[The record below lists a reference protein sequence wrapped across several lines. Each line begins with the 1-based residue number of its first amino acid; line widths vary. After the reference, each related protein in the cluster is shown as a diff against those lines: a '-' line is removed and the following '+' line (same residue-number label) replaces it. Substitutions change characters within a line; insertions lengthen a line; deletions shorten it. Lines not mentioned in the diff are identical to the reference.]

1 MKKGFRFLLGCF
13 AALALTVSMVGCG
26 HDEWPDPESSSVLFY
41 MVADNSLSIYAYDFM
56 NQITRGYLPERN
68 TGQCEVLVYCHMPN
82 DNPRLMKLTRR
93 KALLLRETE
102 QGSKLDTIFVLDTLV
117 IKMYPRET
125 KSATPEVMHQVILD
139 AEAIAPAAR
148 HGLVLWSHAT
158 GYLPSG
164 YYLSPTDLAKPEK
177 RSFGSEYSHPE
188 EIDIPEL
195 AEALPFHYDFILFDC
210 CLMGG
215 VEVAYELRDKCDYIA
230 FSPAEVMAQ
239 GFPYY
244 VMLDAIW
251 NGRTTEESMKSICQE
266 FYHYYDSLYQRYK
279 SGASYI
285 QKGCTVS
292 LVKTEKLEP
301 LAAACRTVFENHR
314 DEIYSLDY
322 NLVQR
327 YYRYNYHWF
336 FDLGDIVEQ
345 VADADEFAAFQTALD
360 NAVVYKAATPEFLKY
375 SGGFDVTKYSGLS
388 SYLPRPEYVNLN
400 AFYFELAWNQAT
412 HLVE

>member
-1 MKKGFRFLLGCF
+1 
-13 AALALTVSMVGCG
+13 
-26 HDEWPDPESSSVLFY
+26 
-41 MVADNSLSIYAYDFM
+41 
-56 NQITRGYLPERN
+56 
-68 TGQCEVLVYCHMPN
+68 MPN